1 MSVSPYRGEP
11 MGDEL
16 PPTADLQSPRL
27 LLRPLDSHFLS
38 LCLRANGEEAA
49 GYLSSE
55 ELPDEWLGKWRLM
68 ALHLQELHRDP
79 AYLRW
84 SLRAILCRTS
94 GAMVGHIGFHTPPNP
109 DYLAQRGSDGIEIGY
124 EIYPAWR
131 RRGLGREALQTLLQF
146 AHTQGVRHCLL
157 SIATDNSASM
167 ALARS
172 LGFEPFGPTF
182 EDEEGG
188 LCRYWR
194 HSRPS
199 ESCRPMPM
207 GQARDETLASG

>member
-1 MSVSPYRGEP
+1 MSVSPYRGQTMDDKRP
-11 MGDEL
+11 S
-16 PPTADLQSPRL
+16 TADLESPRL

-38 LCLRANGEEAA
+38 LCLRANGEAA
-49 GYLSSE
+49 ADYLSSDT
-55 ELPDEWLGKWRLM
+55 LPDEWFGKWRLM

-94 GAMVGHIGFHTPPNP
+94 GAMVGHIGFHSPPNP

-146 AHTQGVRHCLL
+146 AHAQGGRHCLL

-167 ALARS
+167 SLARS
-172 LGFEPFGPTF
+172 LGFTPFGPTF
-182 EDEEGG
+182 EDDESGPS
-188 LCRYWR
+188 RYWR
-194 HSRPS
+194 ND
-199 ESCRPMPM
+199 PMRNP
-207 GQARDETLASG
+207 

>member
-1 MSVSPYRGEP
+1 MSVSPYRGQK
-11 MGDEL
+11 MDDKR
-16 PPTADLQSPRL
+16 PPTADLESPRL

-38 LCLRANGEEAA
+38 LCLRANGEAA
-49 GYLSSE
+49 ADYLSSDT
-55 ELPDEWLGKWRLM
+55 LPDEWFGKWRLM

-94 GAMVGHIGFHTPPNP
+94 GAMVGHIGFHSPPNP

-146 AHTQGVRHCLL
+146 AHAQGVRHCLL

-172 LGFEPFGPTF
+172 LGFAPFGPTF
-182 EDEEGG
+182 EDDGG
-188 LCRYWR
+188 RLSRYWR
-194 HSRPS
+194 HDQMSHPRPTS
-199 ESCRPMPM
+199 NPTQGEALLSK
-207 GQARDETLASG
+207 G

>member
-1 MSVSPYRGEP
+1 MSVSPYRGQTMDDKRP
-11 MGDEL
+11 S
-16 PPTADLQSPRL
+16 TADLESPRL

-38 LCLRANGEEAA
+38 LCLRANGEAA
-49 GYLSSE
+49 ADYLSSDT
-55 ELPDEWLGKWRLM
+55 LPDEWFGKWRLM

-94 GAMVGHIGFHTPPNP
+94 GAMVGHIGFHSPPNP

-146 AHTQGVRHCLL
+146 AHAQGVRLCLL

-172 LGFEPFGPTF
+172 LGFTPFGSTF
-182 EDEEGG
+182 EDDESGPS
-188 LCRYWR
+188 RYWR
-194 HSRPS
+194 ND
-199 ESCRPMPM
+199 PMRNPEP
-207 GQARDETLASG
+207 GSDQAQGSALFNKG

>member
-1 MSVSPYRGEP
+1 MSVSPYRGQTMDDKRP
-11 MGDEL
+11 S
-16 PPTADLQSPRL
+16 TADLESPRL

-38 LCLRANGEEAA
+38 LCLRANGEAA
-49 GYLSSE
+49 ADYLSSDT
-55 ELPDEWLGKWRLM
+55 LPDEWFGKWRLM

-94 GAMVGHIGFHTPPNP
+94 GAMVGHIGFHSPPNP

-146 AHTQGVRHCLL
+146 AHAQGGRHCLL

-172 LGFEPFGPTF
+172 LGFTPFSPTF
-182 EDEEGG
+182 EDDESGPS
-188 LCRYWR
+188 RYWR
-194 HSRPS
+194 ND
-199 ESCRPMPM
+199 PMRNP
-207 GQARDETLASG
+207 